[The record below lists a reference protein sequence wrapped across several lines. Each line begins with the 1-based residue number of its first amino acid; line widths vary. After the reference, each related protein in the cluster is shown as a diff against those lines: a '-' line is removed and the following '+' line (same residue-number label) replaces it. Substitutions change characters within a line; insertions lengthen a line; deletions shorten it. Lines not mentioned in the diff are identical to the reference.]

1 MRVNMT
7 CRIRKRQWNEGGLEG
22 LPFKLIII
30 SLILALSI
38 PIVVSNWM
46 NYDREQTISFLVSE
60 LSYLETHVDQ
70 LYNGGLG
77 QGNSRIVEINVRDG
91 TFAKI
96 ERVEIGDEDL
106 DTLKA
111 KSVRWKLIG
120 EDEQLYVV
128 SKGIPM
134 MAEDGGSFALKHGLN
149 RIYIEVRRSE
159 GTLFVEFGN
168 C

>member
-1 MRVNMT
+1 MT
-7 CRIRKRQWNEGGLEG
+7 GRIPKGRWNDGGLEG
-22 LPFKLIII
+22 LPFKLVIIA
-30 SLILALSI
+30 LILAVSI

-46 NYDREQTISFLVSE
+46 NYDREQTINSLASE
-60 LSYLETHVDQ
+60 LGYLETHVNQ
-70 LYNGGLG
+70 LYDGGLG
-77 QGNSRIVEINVRDG
+77 HGNSRILEINVRDG

-96 ERVEIGDEDL
+96 ERIEIGGDNL
-106 DTLKA
+106 NTLEA
-111 KSVRWKLIG
+111 KSVRWKLKG

-134 MAEDGGSFALKHGLN
+134 RAENGSSFALKHGLN
-149 RIYIEVRRSE
+149 RIYLEVRRSE